1 MSELKQ
7 DLINEINNYY
17 TIYFMQ
23 LYRVQYNPTYVE
35 KSILSKYVNNIK
47 DFFLEEINKLE
58 ESLKQSLDGNL
69 NSYYGWSTNFYQ
81 DEYDKR
87 IKLIEELKH
96 RISNTRD
103 TKFLALDLSVEDEQ
117 INNEFSKFI
126 VLPTNKKL
134 LYKKDPKITYKSER
148 KSKHSKKVKSKI
160 TNN

>member
-1 MSELKQ
+1 MSESKQ

-23 LYRVQYNPTYVE
+23 LYRVHYNSTYVE

-47 DFFLEEINKLE
+47 EFFLERINNLE
-58 ESLKQSLDGNL
+58 ESLKQELEGNL
-69 NSYYGWSTNFYQ
+69 KSYYGWSTNFYQ
-81 DEYDKR
+81 EEYDKK
-87 IKLIEELKH
+87 IKLIEEMKH

-126 VLPTNKKL
+126 VLPTNKKIL
-134 LYKKDPKITYKSER
+134 SKKDPKITYKTEK
-148 KSKHSKKVKSKI
+148 KSKHNKNSKKRR
-160 TNN
+160 

>member
-7 DLINEINNYY
+7 ELINEINNYY

-35 KSILSKYVNNIK
+35 KSILSKYVKNIQ
-47 DFFLEEINKLE
+47 DFFLERINNLE

-69 NSYYGWSTNFYQ
+69 NSYYGWSSDFYQ
-81 DEYDKR
+81 GEYDKR
-87 IKLIEELKH
+87 IKLVEELKH

-117 INNEFSKFI
+117 INQEFSKFI
-126 VLPTNKKL
+126 ILPTNKAFL
-134 LYKKDPKITYKSER
+134 SKKDPKITYKSEK
-148 KSKHSKKVKSKI
+148 KSKHSKKRR
-160 TNN
+160 

>member
-1 MSELKQ
+1 
-7 DLINEINNYY
+7 
-17 TIYFMQ
+17 MQ
-23 LYRVQYNPTYVE
+23 LYRVQYDPTYVE

-134 LYKKDPKITYKSER
+134 LYKKDPKITYKSEK
-148 KSKHSKKVKSKI
+148 KSKHSKNSKKRR
-160 TNN
+160 

>member
-1 MSELKQ
+1 MSESKQ

-17 TIYFMQ
+17 TIYYMQ

-35 KSILSKYVNNIK
+35 KSILSKYVKNIQE
-47 DFFLEEINKLE
+47 FFLERINKLE

-69 NSYYGWSTNFYQ
+69 NSYYGWSIDFYQ
-81 DEYDKR
+81 GEYDKR

-103 TKFLALDLSVEDEQ
+103 TKFLSLDLSVEDEQ
-117 INNEFSKFI
+117 INEEFSKFI

-134 LYKKDPKITYKSER
+134 LSKKDPKICYKSHK
-148 KSKHSKKVKSKI
+148 KSKNSKKKKI
-160 TNN
+160 N